1 MRNPLLLQAL
11 MLAGLTAQT
20 DAEREWEREVTLPIR
35 RRELPLPPVPEDLRH
50 LAMTRRFPLAAEVEH
65 PAWSWPRGMRWGRA
79 CPACRREVAQ
89 GVKVCDRGHKPTKT
103 RRVQLPK

>member
-1 MRNPLLLQAL
+1 
-11 MLAGLTAQT
+11 MLAALGTSDQT
-20 DAEREWEREVTLPIR
+20 DARDDLEVRLPPR

-50 LAMTRRFPLAAEVEH
+50 LAKTRRFSLSAEVEH
-65 PAWSWPRGMRWGRA
+65 PAWSWPRGMRWGRV